1 MRDEAVGELRLPVK
15 QAQHLAFPNHEHG
28 GGCNR
33 GRRGHANGLASQA
46 AFSEKVTR
54 SQYGHDRFFTG
65 FIDDGELH
73 TALLNIKDIPRS
85 VALREDALLVS
96 KPCYLSSDTCRIEKS
111 LHVERRTPESRLLG
125 PASGAGRDTW
135 NGSGQ
140 HTAE

>member
-46 AFSEKVTR
+46 TFSKKVTR
-54 SQYGHDRFFTG
+54 SQNRHDRFFTS

-73 TALLNIKDIPRS
+73 TAFVYITDIPRRI
-85 VALREDALLVS
+85 ALPEDVLFVS
-96 KPCYLSSDTCRIEKS
+96 KLCYLSSDTCR
-111 LHVERRTPESRLLG
+111 
-125 PASGAGRDTW
+125 
-135 NGSGQ
+135 
-140 HTAE
+140 